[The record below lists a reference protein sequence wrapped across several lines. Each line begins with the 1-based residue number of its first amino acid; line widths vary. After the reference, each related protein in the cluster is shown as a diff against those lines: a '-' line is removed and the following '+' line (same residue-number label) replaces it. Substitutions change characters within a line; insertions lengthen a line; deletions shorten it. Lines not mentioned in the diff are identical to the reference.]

1 MSKLSVSDKKNWV
14 FDLDNTIYPA
24 ENDIFVEMNDKICS
38 YIMDLLKIDNEGLF
52 KFKKKYFKDYGTT
65 LDVLIKNYNVDPI
78 DFLNRVHDL
87 DYSVIKYNKDLK
99 NILQKAPNEKYIHTN
114 GIKSHCDKV
123 LDKLEIS
130 NLFNDCFDIIEA
142 NFIAKPQQKNYDI
155 MQNRFN
161 IDFKNTVFFED
172 MAKNLV
178 VPKKMGMTTVWIY
191 TEQTKHQYD
200 EYKDYIDYAI
210 DDLVKFLSF

>member
-1 MSKLSVSDKKNWV
+1 
-14 FDLDNTIYPA
+14 
-24 ENDIFVEMNDKICS
+24 
-38 YIMDLLKIDNEGLF
+38 
-52 KFKKKYFKDYGTT
+52 
-65 LDVLIKNYNVDPI
+65 
-78 DFLNRVHDL
+78 
-87 DYSVIKYNKDLK
+87 
-99 NILQKAPNEKYIHTN
+99 
-114 GIKSHCDKV
+114 
-123 LDKLEIS
+123 
-130 NLFNDCFDIIEA
+130 
-142 NFIAKPQQKNYDI
+142 

-200 EYKDYIDYAI
+200 EYKDYIDYAT

>member
-24 ENDIFVEMNDKICS
+24 ENNLFVEMNDKMRL
-38 YIMDLLKIDNEGLF
+38 YVMNLLKVDDEEAF
-52 KFKKKYFKDYGTT
+52 KFQKKYLKDYGTT
-65 LDVLIKNYNVDPI
+65 LAGLIKNHNVDPI
-78 DFLNRVHDL
+78 DFLDRVHDL
-87 DYSVIKYNKDLK
+87 DYSVVQYNKDLK
-99 NILQKAPNEKYIHTN
+99 NILQKALNEKYIHTN
-114 GIKSHCDKV
+114 GTKSHCDKV
-123 LDKLEIS
+123 LDRLDIS

-142 NFIAKPQQKNYDI
+142 NFIPKPQQKNYDI

>member
-1 MSKLSVSDKKNWV
+1 
-14 FDLDNTIYPA
+14 
-24 ENDIFVEMNDKICS
+24 MNDKMRL
-38 YIMDLLKIDNEGLF
+38 YVMNLLKVDNEEAF
-52 KFKKKYFKDYGTT
+52 KFQKKYLKDYGTT
-65 LDVLIKNYNVDPI
+65 LAGLIKNHNVDPI
-78 DFLNRVHDL
+78 DFLDRVHDL
-87 DYSVIKYNKDLK
+87 DYSVVQYNKDLK

-114 GIKSHCDKV
+114 GTKSHCDKV
-123 LDKLEIS
+123 LDRLDIS

-142 NFIAKPQQKNYDI
+142 NFIPKPQQKNYDI

-172 MAKNLV
+172 MAKK
-178 VPKKMGMTTVWIY
+178 PSCAKKMGMTTVWIY

-200 EYKDYIDYAI
+200 EYKDYIDYAT